1 MFDMANNCLTSDYK
15 VLFITQIVMSYNF
28 RYIET
33 ISVQAKVVISYDP
46 ESNLMLF
53 RTCAFLPY
61 TQPETDSY
69 LLHISYFLQ
78 NCKKGKPDEMDLP
91 Y

>member
-53 RTCAFLPY
+53 RTCAFLPVSKPLTATIE
-61 TQPETDSY
+61 TQ
-69 LLHISYFLQ
+69 ISCYVGVGSSKYSF
-78 NCKKGKPDEMDLP
+78 
-91 Y
+91 